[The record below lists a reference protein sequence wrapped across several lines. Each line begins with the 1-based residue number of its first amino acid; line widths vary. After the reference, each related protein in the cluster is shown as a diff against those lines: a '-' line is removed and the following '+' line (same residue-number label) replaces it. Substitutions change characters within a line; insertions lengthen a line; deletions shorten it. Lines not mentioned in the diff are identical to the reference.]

1 MLKFGTGKIT
11 AVEDGVEAALTSKIG
26 SALTPAEWDA
36 LVQETGE
43 DNEGE

>member
-1 MLKFGTGKIT
+1 MLKFGTGQIT
-11 AVEDGVEAALTSKIG
+11 AVGDQVEDALTSKIAR
-26 SALTPAEWDA
+26 ALTPAEWEA